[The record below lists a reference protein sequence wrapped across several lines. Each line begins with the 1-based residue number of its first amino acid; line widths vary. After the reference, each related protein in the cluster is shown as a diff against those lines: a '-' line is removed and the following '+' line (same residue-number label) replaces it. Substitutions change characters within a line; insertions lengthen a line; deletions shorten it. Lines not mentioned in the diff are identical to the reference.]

1 LLLNLWMQRRALLL
15 LLPLAAAL
23 LLPRVALATSS
34 APTTAVPGGVA
45 RLRLGT
51 AEQPPNAVLEGRRLL
66 VRSDGGEWLAVVGVP
81 LAARPKSTLPVE
93 VAYADGKR
101 EVLPIRVVDK
111 KYLTQHIT
119 VAPDQADLPP
129 EQMARY
135 ERERAHLQ
143 QVLRT
148 FTERNPASLALLQPV
163 EGRRS
168 GTFGLR
174 RIVNGKPRS
183 PHSGLDISAPEGTPI
198 VATGSGQVLDV
209 GDYLFLGRTVIL
221 DHGQGLLSLYAHL
234 SAIDVTAGQI
244 VGSGQPI
251 GKVGATGR
259 VTGPHLH
266 FSVYLNAA
274 SVDPAIFLPAAST
287 R

>member
-1 LLLNLWMQRRALLL
+1 MQRRTFLLLAPALLL
-15 LLPLAAAL
+15 A
-23 LLPRVALATSS
+23 RVALATPSG
-34 APTTAVPGGVA
+34 PITAVPGGVA
-45 RLRLGT
+45 RLSLGT
-51 AEQPPNAVLEGRRLL
+51 AELPKAFLDGRRLL
-66 VRSDGGEWLAVVGVP
+66 VRSEGGEWVAVVGVP
-81 LAARPKSTLPVE
+81 LTAKPQSALSVE
-93 VAYADGKR
+93 VTSDGKR
-101 EVLPIRVVDK
+101 AVLPIRVVDK

-163 EGRRS
+163 KGRRS
-168 GTFGLR
+168 GNFGLR

-183 PHSGLDISAPEGTPI
+183 PHSGLDIAAPEGTLI
-198 VATGSGQVLDV
+198 VATGSGQVVDV
-209 GDYLFLGRTVIL
+209 GDYLFLGQTVIL

-234 SAIDVTAGQI
+234 SAIDVTAGQT
-244 VGSGQPI
+244 VGLGQTI
-251 GKVGATGR
+251 GKSGATGR
-259 VTGPHLH
+259 ITGPHLH

-274 SVDPAIFLPAAST
+274 SVDPAIFLPAASA

>member
-1 LLLNLWMQRRALLL
+1 MQRRALLL
-15 LLPLAAAL
+15 LLAAAL
-23 LLPRVALATSS
+23 LFPRVAFATPS
-34 APTTAVPGGVA
+34 APITAVPGGIA
-45 RLRLGT
+45 RLRLGA
-51 AEQPPNAVLEGRRLL
+51 AEQPPKAFLDGHRLL
-66 VRSDGGEWLAVVGVP
+66 VRPEGGEWVAVVGVP
-81 LAARPKSTLPVE
+81 LTARRGSKLSID
-93 VAYADGKR
+93 VAHADGKR

-119 VAPDQADLPP
+119 VPPDQADLPP
-129 EQMARY
+129 EQIARY
-135 ERERAHLQ
+135 EEQRAHLQ

-168 GTFGLR
+168 GNFGLR

-183 PHSGLDISAPEGTPI
+183 PHGGLDIAAPEGTPI
-198 VATGSGQVLDV
+198 VATGAGQVLDV

-221 DHGQGLLSLYAHL
+221 DHGQGLLSLYAHM

-244 VGSGQPI
+244 VGLGQPI

-259 VTGPHLH
+259 ITGPHLH

-274 SVDPAIFLPAAST
+274 SVDPAIFLPTASA

>member
-1 LLLNLWMQRRALLL
+1 MQRRAFLLL
-15 LLPLAAAL
+15 APVL
-23 LLPRVALATSS
+23 LLARVALATSS
-34 APTTAVPGGVA
+34 GPITAVPGGVA
-45 RLRLGT
+45 RLSLGT
-51 AEQPPNAVLEGRRLL
+51 AEHSPKAFLDGRRLL
-66 VRSDGGEWLAVVGVP
+66 VRSEGGEWVAVVGVP
-81 LAARPKSTLPVE
+81 LTAKPQSALLVE
-93 VAYADGKR
+93 VTSDGKR
-101 EVLPIRVVDK
+101 AVLPIRVVDK

-168 GTFGLR
+168 GNFGLR

-183 PHSGLDISAPEGTPI
+183 PHSGLDIAAPEGTLI
-198 VATGSGQVLDV
+198 VAAGSGQVVDA
-209 GDYLFLGRTVIL
+209 GDYLFLGQTVIL
-221 DHGQGLLSLYAHL
+221 NHGQGLLSLYAHL
-234 SAIDVTAGQI
+234 SAIDVTAGQT
-244 VGSGQPI
+244 VGLGQTL

-259 VTGPHLH
+259 ITGPHLH

-274 SVDPAIFLPAAST
+274 SVDPAIFLPAASSP
-287 R
+287 

>member
-1 LLLNLWMQRRALLL
+1 MQRRTVLLL
-15 LLPLAAAL
+15 APAL
-23 LLPRVALATSS
+23 LLPRFALATPS
-34 APTTAVPGGVA
+34 APITAVPGGVA
-45 RLRLGT
+45 RLRLGS
-51 AEQPPNAVLEGRRLL
+51 AGEPPRAILDGRRLL
-66 VRSDGGEWLAVVGVP
+66 VHPEGGEWVAVVGVP
-81 LAARPKSTLPVE
+81 LAARPRSKLPVE
-93 VAYADGKR
+93 VTYADGRR
-101 EVLPIRVVDK
+101 EVVPIRVVDK
-111 KYLTQHIT
+111 KYLTQHVT

-129 EQMARY
+129 EQIARY

-143 QVLRT
+143 KILRT
-148 FTERNPASLALLQPV
+148 FTERNPAGLALLQPV

-168 GTFGLR
+168 GNFGLR

-183 PHSGLDISAPEGTPI
+183 PHSGLDIAAPEGTTI

-234 SAIDVTAGQI
+234 SAIDVSAGQI
-244 VGSGQPI
+244 VGLGQPI

-274 SVDPAIFLPAAST
+274 SVDPAIFLPVASA

>member
-1 LLLNLWMQRRALLL
+1 MRRRTVLLLAPALVF
-15 LLPLAAAL
+15 PRAAL
-23 LLPRVALATSS
+23 TTPS
-34 APTTAVPGGVA
+34 APVTAVPGGVA

-51 AEQPPNAVLEGRRLL
+51 AEQPPKAFLEGRRLL
-66 VRSDGGEWLAVVGVP
+66 VRSEGGEWIAVVGVP
-81 LAARPKSTLPVE
+81 LAARPRSKLPVE
-93 VAYADGKR
+93 VTYADGKR

-111 KYLTQHIT
+111 KYLTQHVT

-129 EQMARY
+129 EQIPRY
-135 ERERAHLQ
+135 EQQRAHLQ

-148 FTERNPASLALLQPV
+148 FTERIPASLALLQPV
-163 EGRRS
+163 EGRHS
-168 GTFGLR
+168 GSFGLR

-183 PHSGLDISAPEGTPI
+183 PHGGLDIAALEGTPI
-198 VATGSGQVLDV
+198 VATASGQVLDV

-234 SAIDVTAGQI
+234 SAIDVAAGQI
-244 VGSGQPI
+244 VGLGEPI

-259 VTGPHLH
+259 VSGPHLH

-274 SVDPAIFLPAAST
+274 SVDPAIFLPAASA

>member
-1 LLLNLWMQRRALLL
+1 MQRRAFLLL
-15 LLPLAAAL
+15 APVL
-23 LLPRVALATSS
+23 LLARVALATPSG
-34 APTTAVPGGVA
+34 PITAVPGGVA
-45 RLRLGT
+45 RLSLGT
-51 AEQPPNAVLEGRRLL
+51 AEQSPKAFLDSRRLL
-66 VRSDGGEWLAVVGVP
+66 MRSEGGEWVAVVGVP
-81 LAARPKSTLPVE
+81 LTAKPQSTLSVE
-93 VAYADGKR
+93 VTYADGKR
-101 EVLPIRVVDK
+101 AVLPIRVLDK

-163 EGRRS
+163 KGRRS
-168 GTFGLR
+168 GNFGLR

-209 GDYLFLGRTVIL
+209 GDYLFLGQTVIL

-234 SAIDVTAGQI
+234 SAIDVTAGQV
-244 VGSGQPI
+244 VGVGQTI

-259 VTGPHLH
+259 ITGPHLH

-274 SVDPAIFLPAAST
+274 SVDPAIFLPAASS

>member
-1 LLLNLWMQRRALLL
+1 MQRRAFLLL
-15 LLPLAAAL
+15 APEL
-23 LLPRVALATSS
+23 LLARVALATPSG
-34 APTTAVPGGVA
+34 PITAFPGGVA
-45 RLRLGT
+45 RLSLGT
-51 AEQPPNAVLEGRRLL
+51 AAQSPKAFLDGRRLL
-66 VRSDGGEWLAVVGVP
+66 MRSEGGEWVAVVGVP
-81 LAARPKSTLPVE
+81 LTAKPQSTLSVE
-93 VAYADGKR
+93 VTYADGKR
-101 EVLPIRVVDK
+101 AVLPIRVVDK

-163 EGRRS
+163 KGRRS
-168 GTFGLR
+168 GNFGLR

-183 PHSGLDISAPEGTPI
+183 PHSGLDIAAPEGTLI
-198 VATGSGQVLDV
+198 VATGSGQVVDV
-209 GDYLFLGRTVIL
+209 GDYLFLGETVIL

-234 SAIDVTAGQI
+234 SVIDVTAGQI
-244 VGSGQPI
+244 VGVGQTI

-259 VTGPHLH
+259 ITGPHLH

-274 SVDPAIFLPAAST
+274 SVDPAIFLPAASSP
-287 R
+287 

>member
-1 LLLNLWMQRRALLL
+1 MQRRAFLLL
-15 LLPLAAAL
+15 APVL
-23 LLPRVALATSS
+23 LLARVALATPSG
-34 APTTAVPGGVA
+34 PITAVPGGVA
-45 RLRLGT
+45 RLRLG
-51 AEQPPNAVLEGRRLL
+51 AAGQPPKAFLDGLRLL
-66 VRSDGGEWLAVVGVP
+66 VRSEGGEWFAIVGVP
-81 LAARPKSTLPVE
+81 LAAKPKSKLSVE
-93 VAYADGKR
+93 VTYADGKR
-101 EVLPIRVVDK
+101 EALPIRVVDK

-119 VAPDQADLPP
+119 VPPDQADLPP
-129 EQMARY
+129 EQMVRY
-135 ERERAHLQ
+135 ERERVHLQ

-148 FTERNPASLALLQPV
+148 FTERNPASIALLQPV

-183 PHSGLDISAPEGTPI
+183 PHGGLDIAAPGGTPI
-198 VATGSGQVLDV
+198 VATGSGQVLDI

-244 VGSGQPI
+244 VGLGQTI

-259 VTGPHLH
+259 ITGPHLH

-274 SVDPAIFLPAAST
+274 SVDPAIFLPAASSP
-287 R
+287 

>member
-1 LLLNLWMQRRALLL
+1 MQRRAFLLL
-15 LLPLAAAL
+15 APVL
-23 LLPRVALATSS
+23 LLARVALATPSG
-34 APTTAVPGGVA
+34 PITAVPGGVA
-45 RLRLGT
+45 RLSLGT
-51 AEQPPNAVLEGRRLL
+51 AEQSPKAFLDGRRLL
-66 VRSDGGEWLAVVGVP
+66 VRSEGGEWVAVVGVP
-81 LAARPKSTLPVE
+81 LTAKPQSTLSVE
-93 VAYADGKR
+93 VTYADGKR
-101 EVLPIRVVDK
+101 AVLPIRVVDK
-111 KYLTQHIT
+111 RYLTQHIT

-143 QVLRT
+143 QVFRT

-163 EGRRS
+163 KGRRS
-168 GTFGLR
+168 GNFGLR

-183 PHSGLDISAPEGTPI
+183 PHSGLDIAAPKGTLI
-198 VATGSGQVLDV
+198 VATGSGQVVDV
-209 GDYLFLGRTVIL
+209 GDYLFLGETVIL

-234 SAIDVTAGQI
+234 SVIDVTAGQT
-244 VGSGQPI
+244 VGLGQTI

-259 VTGPHLH
+259 ITGPHLH

-274 SVDPAIFLPAAST
+274 SVDPAIFLPATST

>member
-1 LLLNLWMQRRALLL
+1 MRTSPLYLALLL
-15 LLPLAAAL
+15 LLAPVL
-23 LLPRVALATSS
+23 LLPRVALATPS
-34 APTTAVPGGVA
+34 APSTAVPGGVA

-51 AEQPPNAVLEGRRLL
+51 AEQPPKAFLDGRRLL
-66 VRSDGGEWLAVVGVP
+66 VRPEGGEWVAVVGVP
-81 LAARPKSTLPVE
+81 LTAKPRSKLPVE
-93 VAYADGKR
+93 VAHADGTR
-101 EVLPIRVVDK
+101 QVLPIRVVDK
-111 KYLTQHIT
+111 KYLTQHVT

-129 EQMARY
+129 EQIARY
-135 ERERAHLQ
+135 EQQRAHLQ
-143 QVLRT
+143 QVLQT

-163 EGRRS
+163 EGRPS
-168 GTFGLR
+168 GNFGLR

-183 PHSGLDISAPEGTPI
+183 PHGGLDIAAPEGTPI
-198 VATGSGQVLDV
+198 VATGSAQVLDV

-234 SAIDVTAGQI
+234 SAIDVAAGQI

-274 SVDPAIFLPAAST
+274 SVDPAIFLPAASS